1 MFRLKQKFVME
12 GKKQVII
19 GNSAAGLSAI
29 SAIRHIDS
37 SCPITVISAENCMAY
52 SPVLLTYYIAQKI
65 GRDNLFI
72 ADDRFY
78 RERNVKTIF
87 GKRAVGIDPAQQ
99 TVYLED
105 DTRLGYDNLLIATG
119 ASAKYPTE
127 ESSKIPGVLTIRTIE
142 DAERIIRL
150 GKDAQEIVVLGAGLI
165 GMQVANALALSKKG
179 VKLTF
184 VVESRRILSQNIDNG
199 CAAILQKRLESQ
211 GISFLFGR
219 NAESFKEKNNKV
231 WVATDKGDNL
241 VADLVVVG
249 KGVTPNVDWIKEMG
263 VKVGRGVIV
272 DEYMRT
278 NIENIF
284 AAGDAAEVRHS
295 ISGARQV
302 VATWPSACIQ
312 GRVSGL
318 NMAGYPER
326 FDGGLNYNVTNIFG
340 LTVATIGLCKATD
353 GNFEEIKYAD
363 EGRDIYRRFLLS
375 DNRIVGAVLLSKIT
389 DAGIIRN
396 LIENK
401 TDITPWKDRLPKSL
415 LNVGPELFTMIS

>member
-1 MFRLKQKFVME
+1 MK

-29 SAIRHIDS
+29 SAIRSIDG

-65 GRDNLFI
+65 GRDDLFI

-78 RERNVKTIF
+78 REHNVKTIF
-87 GKRAVGIDPAQQ
+87 GDRAVGIDPAQQ

-105 DTRLGYDNLLIATG
+105 DTKLEYDNLLIATG
-119 ASAKYPTE
+119 ASAKYPTK
-127 ESSKIPGVLTIRTIE
+127 ESSKIPRILTVRTIE

-150 GKDAQEIVVLGAGLI
+150 SKDAQEIVVLGAGLI
-165 GMQVANALALSKKG
+165 SMQVANALALAKKG
-179 VKLTF
+179 IKLTF
-184 VVESRRILSQNIDNG
+184 VVGSRYILSQNIDDG

-211 GISFLFGR
+211 GVSFLFGR

-231 WVATDKGDNL
+231 WIVTDRGEDL
-241 VADLVVVG
+241 FADLVVVG
-249 KGVTPNVDWIKEMG
+249 KGVTPNIDWIKETG

-272 DEYMRT
+272 DEYMLT
-278 NIENIF
+278 NIENVF
-284 AAGDAAEVRHS
+284 AAGDVAEAMHL
-295 ISGARQV
+295 ISGKRQV
-302 VATWPSACIQ
+302 IATWPNACIQ

-318 NMAGYPER
+318 NMAGYPEK
-326 FDGGLNYNVTNIFG
+326 FDGGLNSNVTNIFG
-340 LTVATIGLCKATD
+340 LTLATVGLCRATD

-363 EGRDIYRRFLLS
+363 EEREIYRRFLLS
-375 DNRIVGAVLLSKIT
+375 DNRIAGAVLLSRVA

-401 TDITPWKDRLPKSL
+401 TDVTPWKDRLTKSL
-415 LNVGPELFTMIS
+415 LNVGTELFRWLADKTKESN

>member
-1 MFRLKQKFVME
+1 ME

-29 SAIRHIDS
+29 SAIRSIDS

-65 GRDNLFI
+65 GRDDLFI
-72 ADDRFY
+72 TDDRFY
-78 RERNVKTIF
+78 REHNVKTIF
-87 GKRAVGIDPAQQ
+87 GNRAVGIDPAQQ
-99 TVYLED
+99 MVYLED
-105 DTRLGYDNLLIATG
+105 DTKLEYDNLLIATG
-119 ASAKYPTE
+119 ASARYPTE
-127 ESSKIPGVLTIRTIE
+127 ESSKIPGILTVRTIE
-142 DAERIIRL
+142 DAERIIRR

-165 GMQVANALALSKKG
+165 SMQAANALALLKKG
-179 VKLTF
+179 IKFTF
-184 VVESRRILSQNIDNG
+184 VVGSRHILSQNIDDD

-211 GISFLFGR
+211 GVSFLFGR
-219 NAESFKEKNNKV
+219 SAESFKKKNQV
-231 WVATDKGDNL
+231 WIVTDKGEDL
-241 VADLVVVG
+241 SADLVVVG
-249 KGVTPNVDWIKEMG
+249 KGVIPNVDWIKDIG
-263 VKVGRGVIV
+263 IKVDRGVIV

-284 AAGDAAEVRHS
+284 AAGDAAEAVHL
-295 ISGARQV
+295 ISGKRQV
-302 VATWPSACIQ
+302 VATWPNACIQ

-318 NMAGYPER
+318 NMAGYPEK

-340 LTVATIGLCKATD
+340 LTVATIGLCRATD

-363 EGRDIYRRFLLS
+363 EAREIYRRFLLS
-375 DNRIVGAVLLSKIT
+375 DNRIAGAILLNTVT

-401 TDITPWKDRLPKSL
+401 TDITPWKDRLPRSL
-415 LNVGPELFTMIS
+415 LNVGTELFTMISR